1 MLSQRSKIL
10 AQYFYIISVI
20 FICGAFFLSFITYN
34 LITPLI
40 IGYKLYSID
49 FYLWL
54 LAPIAFIF
62 YFLLF
67 LFRMYLNLNTESF
80 KSDIIKLFEITAISI
95 FLIYAVL
102 FMFKVTYV
110 SRLFIGYFAIYAFL
124 SLIFADYAGR
134 KLSLKLKRRGYSIRN
149 IVLVKGDKNS
159 AGAGR
164 GYEGRTGAQDG
175 RSIKD
180 IILSSEYLGV
190 KLVKEIN
197 KNDLN
202 GLNGLIDFVLN
213 NPVDEVIFDIE
224 GGEIA
229 DIKEVTLLLEEKG
242 IAVKIPTNFI
252 PFKYSK
258 VAFEKVGNYP
268 VISFYTSPEDDIRL
282 FIKRLIDI
290 TGAVFAI
297 LIFLIPTLII
307 AILIILDS
315 KGNVLYKSKR
325 IGKNGRLFTFYKFRT
340 MYSGSDELREEL
352 IKDFSRDG
360 IEIKLK
366 NDPRITKIGKVLR
379 KTSLDEIPQF
389 YNVLRGDMSLVG
401 PRPPMPDEVKKYS
414 IKQRRRIS
422 MKPGIT
428 CLWQI
433 SGRSMLSF
441 EDRVELDLKYIDE
454 WTIKLDLIIILK
466 TIPVVLF
473 AKGAL

>member
-10 AQYFYIISVI
+10 AQYFYVLSVI
-20 FICGAFFLSFITYN
+20 FLCGAFFLSFITYN

-40 IGYKLYSID
+40 IGYKLYSIS

-54 LAPIAFIF
+54 LAPIAVVF
-62 YFLLF
+62 YILLF
-67 LFRMYLNLNTESF
+67 LFRMYLNLNTETL
-80 KSDIIKLFEITAISI
+80 KSDILKLFEITVISI

-110 SRLFIGYFAIYAFL
+110 SRLFIGYFAVYAFL
-124 SLIFADYAGR
+124 SLILADYAGR

-159 AGAGR
+159 ADEMR
-164 GYEGRTGAQDG
+164 YGYDDADRTGAQEG
-175 RSIKD
+175 LSIRD

-202 GLNGLIDFVLN
+202 GLIDFVLN

-224 GGEIA
+224 GGEID

-242 IAVKIPTNFI
+242 ISVKIPTNFI

-282 FIKRLIDI
+282 FIKRLTDI
-290 TGAVFAI
+290 TGAFFAI
-297 LIFLIPTLII
+297 LIFLVPSLII
-307 AILIILDS
+307 AFLIKMDS
-315 KGNVLYKSKR
+315 KGSVLYKSKR

-366 NDPRITKIGKVLR
+366 NDPRITRIGKILR

-441 EDRVELDLKYIDE
+441 EDRVKLDLKYIDE
-454 WTIKLDLIIILK
+454 WTLKLDFIIILK
-466 TIPVVLF
+466 TIPAVLF